1 MFPTPLIDE
10 DIKKWIKDDIT
21 YWDVTTSLIPNI
33 QAEATIIAKQ
43 QGIIAGL
50 QVMQRVFEIFG
61 AKFEALVE
69 EGQEVEKKTTIAKVS
84 GPIHSLLQAER
95 IALNIFGRM
104 SGIATLTARMV
115 EKAKEFNPNLR
126 ICATRKVAPGLGKYD
141 KYAVMIGG
149 GDTHRFNLS
158 DMILLKENHLQF
170 FLSITHAI
178 EEARKRTSFSKKI
191 EIEVKNEEEALEAA
205 EAKPDI
211 IMLDNFSPVQSKHV
225 IPKIREINPTVLIE
239 LSGNIT
245 IENIQDYPLED
256 VDLISS
262 GSLTHSVK
270 NFDVTMLIREI

>member
-84 GPIHSLLQAER
+84 GPIYSLLQAER

-126 ICATRKVAPGLGKYD
+126 IC
-141 KYAVMIGG
+141 
-149 GDTHRFNLS
+149 
-158 DMILLKENHLQF
+158 
-170 FLSITHAI
+170 
-178 EEARKRTSFSKKI
+178 
-191 EIEVKNEEEALEAA
+191 
-205 EAKPDI
+205 
-211 IMLDNFSPVQSKHV
+211 
-225 IPKIREINPTVLIE
+225 
-239 LSGNIT
+239 
-245 IENIQDYPLED
+245 
-256 VDLISS
+256 
-262 GSLTHSVK
+262 
-270 NFDVTMLIREI
+270 